1 MRHAMDCKHEFIITG
16 FDQLILLTSCVSK
29 PEIPVTLEYL
39 RYFIFSVSFLPFSL
53 IYSLISLFGNFFL
66 SLFHCLFLLIVNFSP
81 SSFISFLATQSISP
95 FLLSLNVLCNITV
108 FPSWCI
114 QVSQGVRVGLG
125 SEGALDLVVRHGWLR
140 QAHRHMFLF
149 PKRRHHHHQQH
160 PINIRPLIFKLYKM
174 RDMMT
179 RPTVHLIISS
189 SFHSLGE
196 CFPPSPFGT
205 LDPYLQFRPKIKQL
219 LTIKR
224 FTTHIFCWY
233 SYLSKCWL
241 KMNIFCAD

>member
-1 MRHAMDCKHEFIITG
+1 M
-16 FDQLILLTSCVSK
+16 
-29 PEIPVTLEYL
+29 
-39 RYFIFSVSFLPFSL
+39 
-53 IYSLISLFGNFFL
+53 FGNFFL
-66 SLFHCLFLLIVNFSP
+66 SLFHCLFLLIVYFLVYFSP
-81 SSFISFLATQSISP
+81 SSFISFLATQPISP
-95 FLLSLNVLCNITV
+95 FLLSLNVPRHITA

-125 SEGALDLVVRHGWLR
+125 SEGALDRVVRHGWLR

-149 PKRRHHHHQQH
+149 PKRRHHHHHHH

-189 SFHSLGE
+189 SFQSLGE
-196 CFPPSPFGT
+196 CFPLSPFGT

-219 LTIKR
+219 LTIKS
-224 FTTHIFCWY
+224 FTTYIFFCRY
-233 SYLSKCWL
+233 SYLSKSWL
-241 KMNIFCAD
+241 KMNIFWAD